1 METEEASGAA
11 PLCFPP
17 PPQAP
22 GPSSFTGPQDSTAT
36 LAHCPTP
43 GYQRRSWPLRVVLD
57 RAPSYRQESPTVPT
71 KSPQMDVFSVD
82 ERIRD

>member
-1 METEEASGAA
+1 M
-11 PLCFPP
+11 
-17 PPQAP
+17 
-22 GPSSFTGPQDSTAT
+22 
-36 LAHCPTP
+36 
-43 GYQRRSWPLRVVLD
+43 RVVLD